1 MAGGRWRENR
11 IGLAVAGLA
20 LLAAAP
26 AVTAAAGVQDR
37 WVLAGAAAVAAV
49 VVSVG
54 AVWQDRYRQAAQR
67 RDEVGLRTEDGCL
80 VLPDGRMPEVRDIAD
95 PVRLGV
101 HRAAP
106 AAVPTEAPGGWDGA
120 VEHVPAYVPRDVDS
134 RLRERLAAGGFV
146 LLVGDSTAGKTR
158 AAFEAMAAT
167 LPKHVLVCPSGRE
180 AVSVAITQAAQTRRC
195 VLWLDDLERFLGSG
209 GLTAAQL
216 GRLIIGAGH
225 HRVILATLRAAE
237 EARLADAAADTDD
250 GARDAL
256 RDTRQVL
263 DQATTIRMARMFS
276 AQELE
281 RARAR
286 DWDPRVAEALGHS
299 REYGIAEYLAAGPQL
314 LRDWEDARGAAAGRH
329 ARGAALVAAAIDLRR
344 AGYTAPIPRA
354 VLGQVQEQYLTGP
367 EHGRTPRE
375 PLPEA
380 WQWATRQRL
389 TTALLQPVGSDRV
402 EVFDYLVD
410 TVQRR
415 TAPGAHVPELVVRAA
430 VDASGP
436 AEATSLADAARAQ
449 GRYSLAE
456 YAYRHAYRA
465 RGADPELSAEH
476 PDTLTSRSNLALV
489 LWDLGRHEEAE
500 AEHRAVLQ
508 ARTRIL
514 GAEHPDTLTSRSNL
528 ALVLWDLG
536 RHEEAEAEHRAV
548 LQART
553 RILGAEHPDTLTSR
567 SNLAAILRHLGRLEE
582 AEAEHRAVLDT
593 RTRTLGAQHP
603 DTLTSR
609 NNLALVLRDLGRP
622 KQADSGMS

>member
-1 MAGGRWRENR
+1 MADGKWRESR
-11 IGLAVAGLA
+11 TGLVVAGLA

-26 AVTAAAGVQDR
+26 AVTAAAGVRER
-37 WVLAGAAAVAAV
+37 WVQAGATAVAAV
-49 VVSVG
+49 VLAVG

-67 RDEVGLRTEDGCL
+67 SDEVGLRTEDGCL
-80 VLPDGRMPEVRDIAD
+80 VLPDGQMPQVRDITD

-101 HRAAP
+101 HKAAP
-106 AAVPTEAPGGWDGA
+106 AAIPAEALGGGDRA
-120 VEHVPAYVPRDVDS
+120 AEHVPAYVPRDVDDG
-134 RLRERLAAGGFV
+134 LRERLAAGGFV

-167 LPKHVLVCPSGRE
+167 LPKHVLVCPSSRE
-180 AVSVAITQAAQTRRC
+180 AVSVAVTQAAQARRC

-225 HRVILATLRAAE
+225 HRVILATLRAVE
-237 EARLADAAADTDD
+237 EARLADAVADADD

-276 AQELE
+276 PKELD

-299 REYGIAEYLAAGPQL
+299 REYGIAEYLAAGPEL

-344 AGYTAPIPRA
+344 AWYTAPIPRA
-354 VLGQVQEQYLTGP
+354 VLGQLQEQYLTGP

-380 WQWATRQRL
+380 WQWATRQRV
-389 TTALLQPVGSDRV
+389 TTALLQPVASDRV

-415 TAPGAHVPELVVRAA
+415 TAPGARVPELIIRAA

-465 RGADPELSAEH
+465 RGADPELSPEH
-476 PDTLTSRSNLALV
+476 PDTLTSRNNLALA
-489 LWDLGRHEEAE
+489 LWDLGRHEEAAAEHRAVLGTRTRILGAEHPDTMASRSNLALALWTMGRLKDAE
-500 AEHRAVLQ
+500 AEHRAVLED
-508 ARTRIL
+508 RTRIL
-514 GAEHPDTLTSRSNL
+514 GAEHPDTLTSR
-528 ALVLWDLG
+528 
-536 RHEEAEAEHRAV
+536 
-548 LQART
+548 
-553 RILGAEHPDTLTSR
+553 
-567 SNLAAILRHLGRLEE
+567 
-582 AEAEHRAVLDT
+582 
-593 RTRTLGAQHP
+593 
-603 DTLTSR
+603 
-609 NNLALVLRDLGRP
+609 NNLGLVLRDLGRTGE
-622 KQADSGMS
+622 ADSETAPGLKVGVAETVEDGRDHRASRAQAPAAGVMRLP

>member
-1 MAGGRWRENR
+1 MGAWCCRTAGCPRCATSPTRSGWAS
-11 IGLAVAGLA
+11 I
-20 LLAAAP
+20 
-26 AVTAAAGVQDR
+26 
-37 WVLAGAAAVAAV
+37 
-49 VVSVG
+49 
-54 AVWQDRYRQAAQR
+54 
-67 RDEVGLRTEDGCL
+67 
-80 VLPDGRMPEVRDIAD
+80 
-95 PVRLGV
+95 
-101 HRAAP
+101 RAAP

-180 AVSVAITQAAQTRRC
+180 AVSVAVTQAAQTRRC

-344 AGYTAPIPRA
+344 AGVHRPHPPGRAWAGAGAVPDRPRA
-354 VLGQVQEQYLTGP
+354 RP
-367 EHGRTPRE
+367 HP
-375 PLPEA
+375 A
-380 WQWATRQRL
+380 
-389 TTALLQPVGSDRV
+389 
-402 EVFDYLVD
+402 
-410 TVQRR
+410 
-415 TAPGAHVPELVVRAA
+415 RAA
-430 VDASGP
+430 AGSVAVGHPPAAHHGP
-436 AEATSLADAARAQ
+436 APTGGQ
-449 GRYSLAE
+449 
-456 YAYRHAYRA
+456 
-465 RGADPELSAEH
+465 
-476 PDTLTSRSNLALV
+476 
-489 LWDLGRHEEAE
+489 
-500 AEHRAVLQ
+500 
-508 ARTRIL
+508 
-514 GAEHPDTLTSRSNL
+514 
-528 ALVLWDLG
+528 
-536 RHEEAEAEHRAV
+536 
-548 LQART
+548 
-553 RILGAEHPDTLTSR
+553 
-567 SNLAAILRHLGRLEE
+567 
-582 AEAEHRAVLDT
+582 
-593 RTRTLGAQHP
+593 
-603 DTLTSR
+603 
-609 NNLALVLRDLGRP
+609 
-622 KQADSGMS
+622 